1 VRVNVWGPLPPS
13 PSGIADY
20 LAEQLEPLA
29 RLVELTV
36 VVEDPAAVADPLR
49 TLVPIVAPVHAPVAD
64 LDLYQIGN
72 SPAHAYVYRAAL
84 RRPGV
89 VVLHD
94 FGLHHLV
101 LQETVERGDKASYLR
116 LMRRAYREPGVHLG
130 RHVAAGLGGQM
141 LPALLPLSEHLLDA
155 SLAVVGLSRSLTARV
170 ARSLPGHPVLH
181 LPHHLAMP
189 LAPLPTRAE
198 ARRALG
204 LPEDALVVT
213 APGLATA
220 AKGLH
225 AAVRV
230 AARLRATHPALR
242 LVVAGAVEPGLA
254 LQAWSDAAGLGD
266 GLIVTG
272 RTSIEDFV
280 RHLVAADVV
289 LALRFPSHGEM
300 SGAVVR
306 ALGVGRPVLV
316 TAGTPAAEEFPGL
329 VATVDPGVREE
340 AALEATLGQLL
351 ASPDLRER
359 MGRLSARHVGRVHAL
374 DTTTELLVS
383 FLADVGGRLPE
394 ITRRLHETQ
403 ASVGSLEQYLLDELR
418 PSVRELNLQ
427 GMALG
432 LRPLVASLC
441 SDAA

>member
-1 VRVNVWGPLPPS
+1 MRVNVWGPLPPS

-29 RLVELTV
+29 RHVELTA
-36 VVEDPAAVADPLR
+36 VVEDPGAVAPALHS
-49 TLVPIVAPVHAPVAD
+49 LVPIVAPSAAPLAD

-84 RRPGV
+84 RQPGI

-101 LQETVERGDKASYLR
+101 LQETVERGDKATYLR

-170 ARSLPGHPVLH
+170 ARVLPGRPLLH
-181 LPHHLAMP
+181 LPHHLALP
-189 LAPLPTRAE
+189 LTPLPTRAE

-204 LPEDALVVT
+204 IPADALVVT

-220 AKGLH
+220 AKSLH
-225 AAVRV
+225 VAVRV
-230 AARLRATHPALR
+230 AARLRATHPTLR
-242 LVVAGAVEPGLA
+242 LVVAGAIEPGLA
-254 LQAWSDAAGLGD
+254 LQGWSDAAGLGA
-266 GLIVTG
+266 GLVVTG
-272 RTSIEDFV
+272 RTTIEDFV

-340 AALEATLGQLL
+340 SALEATLAQLL
-351 ASPDLRER
+351 AREDLRER
-359 MGRLSARHVGRVHAL
+359 MGRLSALHVRRAHAL
-374 DTTTELLVS
+374 DTTTTLLAGFLKDVQRQTSELSLRLRET
-383 FLADVGGRLPE
+383 LA
-394 ITRRLHETQ
+394 
-403 ASVGSLEQYLLDELR
+403 AAGSLEQYLLDELR
-418 PSVRELNLQ
+418 PSVRELRLQ
-427 GMALG
+427 GTALG
-432 LRPLVASLC
+432 LRPLVAGLC
-441 SDAA
+441 SDAS